1 MQVKKVDDKGK
12 PLAGAVFSI
21 YVSKDDA
28 ESEDNALFTLKT
40 GADGLTPLK
49 TLKADINTKS
59 VTYYCKEI
67 SAPEGYTINDDIFEQ
82 TWTYDEFNTIPS
94 SQETIGKTK
103 YFGPETGVVDPE
115 TLWTFS
121 YYVKK
126 VDNSGNPLAGAVF
139 GVYTDSSCSEAS
151 KIQELETND
160 EGLTDT
166 IPYNPGYSKQSVT
179 LYCKELKAP
188 EGYSID
194 NTVHPQTWNY
204 KDYTA
209 SANTDTGEVKP
220 FGPATGIVNDNS
232 AWTVMMNIKKVS
244 RFKKPLAGAVFGV
257 YSDENCSNAS
267 YIGDLTTGDGG
278 MSDTMSYDVPWKNVS
293 VTLYCKET
301 KAPSGY
307 RLSNTVYKQTWYR
320 AQYEELKKKAEQEQQ
335 AEDNADTSEG
345 DEEDGGE
352 TDTTVGEVKPFGP
365 IDGIP
370 NDPTNWRLQFKV
382 KKVDMKGNPLA
393 KAEFT
398 VYADKACTK
407 ALAKLVTKSDG
418 WSDEAFLKTESID
431 GNGQASQ
438 YKLYCKETKAPEF
451 YKLSDTVYEQTWTRK
466 GYDTNNDE
474 YGEVKIFGAESGII
488 NEPVK
493 PLTVT
498 VHKES
503 KAASEILGLSGYS
516 LEGAEFSITDGG
528 SFKGT
533 LKTNAKGISNSL
545 ELPNKT
551 AEYTITETKAPAGH
565 AISTPAS
572 QKLKVTMPNDASKD
586 LTVTFSDDPVFTKNE
601 FQITKKS
608 EKNNVINGVLFKV
621 EFVDSDNT
629 TKKTWYLT
637 SDSSGIVKMD
647 NTHLNTDTAYKSD
660 SFYTYNGKVVIP
672 IGGKLKITE
681 IKASGQYIVDS
692 TPKYLATGAN
702 ATMTLE
708 AINKLKPCK
717 ITIRKYDVDG
727 KTPLKGVTFE
737 LKFIK
742 EAEKLTTARDGF
754 TRLLKVGG
762 TTTGTTDANGYVVFD
777 NLDQGEYQITETK
790 TTSGHTLLKDPITVT
805 LPITMTKEEAV
816 KNKADTSK
824 ATWDA
829 ATNKWQFYDCTF
841 EVVNSATFKMPMSG
855 GAGDWKYGIIGFGT
869 LAVLGTGLILMDARK
884 KRIMNPRK
892 QKRRRK

>member
-1 MQVKKVDDKGK
+1 
-12 PLAGAVFSI
+12 
-21 YVSKDDA
+21 
-28 ESEDNALFTLKT
+28 
-40 GADGLTPLK
+40 
-49 TLKADINTKS
+49 
-59 VTYYCKEI
+59 
-67 SAPEGYTINDDIFEQ
+67 
-82 TWTYDEFNTIPS
+82 
-94 SQETIGKTK
+94 
-103 YFGPETGVVDPE
+103 
-115 TLWTFS
+115 
-121 YYVKK
+121 
-126 VDNSGNPLAGAVF
+126 
-139 GVYTDSSCSEAS
+139 
-151 KIQELETND
+151 
-160 EGLTDT
+160 
-166 IPYNPGYSKQSVT
+166 
-179 LYCKELKAP
+179 
-188 EGYSID
+188 
-194 NTVHPQTWNY
+194 
-204 KDYTA
+204 
-209 SANTDTGEVKP
+209 
-220 FGPATGIVNDNS
+220 
-232 AWTVMMNIKKVS
+232 
-244 RFKKPLAGAVFGV
+244 
-257 YSDENCSNAS
+257 
-267 YIGDLTTGDGG
+267 
-278 MSDTMSYDVPWKNVS
+278 
-293 VTLYCKET
+293 
-301 KAPSGY
+301 
-307 RLSNTVYKQTWYR
+307 
-320 AQYEELKKKAEQEQQ
+320 
-335 AEDNADTSEG
+335 
-345 DEEDGGE
+345 
-352 TDTTVGEVKPFGP
+352 
-365 IDGIP
+365 
-370 NDPTNWRLQFKV
+370 
-382 KKVDMKGNPLA
+382 MKGNPLA

-474 YGEVKIFGAESGII
+474 YGEVKIFGAESGIP
-488 NEPVK
+488 NEPLK
-493 PLTVT
+493 PVTVT

-586 LTVTFSDDPVFTKNE
+586 ITVTFSDDPVFTKNE

-737 LKFIK
+737 
-742 EAEKLTTARDGF
+742 
-754 TRLLKVGG
+754 
-762 TTTGTTDANGYVVFD
+762 N
-777 NLDQGEYQITETK
+777 
-790 TTSGHTLLKDPITVT
+790 
-805 LPITMTKEEAV
+805 
-816 KNKADTSK
+816 
-824 ATWDA
+824 
-829 ATNKWQFYDCTF
+829 
-841 EVVNSATFKMPMSG
+841 
-855 GAGDWKYGIIGFGT
+855 
-869 LAVLGTGLILMDARK
+869 LAVAFS
-884 KRIMNPRK
+884 
-892 QKRRRK
+892 